1 MKFLTIVGARP
12 QFIKAAAFSYKLKS
26 FPDINEVII
35 HTGQH
40 YQNNM
45 SQIFFDQLDIPKPD
59 YLLNSGGKSHGEM
72 TGGQIIEIEKILIKE
87 NPDYVILYGDT
98 NSTLSGAIAA
108 SKLSYPIAHVE
119 AGLRSY
125 NMKMPEEIN
134 RVLTDRLSKF
144 LFCPTE
150 TAKKNLI
157 MEGYNFFDSKVYV
170 VGDIMLD
177 AINIFIKKLRI
188 SFNFL

>member
-1 MKFLTIVGARP
+1 M
-12 QFIKAAAFSYKLKS
+12 KS

-157 MEGYNFFDSKVYV
+157 MEGYNFFDSKVFV
-170 VGDIMLD
+170 VVI
-177 AINIFIKKLRI
+177 
-188 SFNFL
+188 